1 MARYRRLLHYKIC
14 CRGFRIIN
22 IHLAGLLPARCFC
35 FVVWLHAVSVPIST
49 EGAQRYKVLYRHVL
63 SRAHI
68 CLIVM
73 PVGRAPCGGILQP
86 STLLM
91 AGCNNKVSQPEL
103 RSTHFIRFLFICV
116 KRFSKAACDGA
127 AHVFSYSLPVA
138 GLQNFLCQ
146 TANSS
151 PDSTNTITAV
161 M

>member
-49 EGAQRYKVLYRHVL
+49 EGALRYKVLYRHVL

-73 PVGRAPCGGILQP
+73 PVGRAPCGGTLQP

-103 RSTHFIRFLFICV
+103 RSTHFIRFVLALNVFQ
-116 KRFSKAACDGA
+116 KRHAPVP
-127 AHVFSYSLPVA
+127 HVFLVTRCRSQACKTSCA
-138 GLQNFLCQ
+138 RQR
-146 TANSS
+146 
-151 PDSTNTITAV
+151 TAV
-161 M
+161 LTARTRSRR